1 MSERPAPEAP
11 FVQSLERGLQ
21 VLHALNEAPSGLS
34 LSEVARTTGMT
45 RAAARRFL
53 LTLVSLDYARFD
65 GREYSLRPRVLELG
79 RSYLSSLRLP
89 DVALPAL
96 ERLAYDVRETTSL
109 TVLDG
114 DEIVYV
120 ARVHGFRI
128 LTVTIAVG
136 TRFPAYATSTGR
148 VMLAGLDDAELDAYL
163 SRADLRQLTA
173 GTMTGPERLAK
184 EIRRVRR
191 QGWVVVDQELEQGL
205 RSIAAPVRDPQGRVI
220 AAVNISTTAG
230 RTPLDTMRQQWLGP
244 LRSTAAQIG
253 ADFATRAEA

>member
-1 MSERPAPEAP
+1 MSDRPTPDTP
-11 FVQSLERGLQ
+11 FVQSLERGLH
-21 VLHALNEAPSGLS
+21 VLRALNDASSGLS
-34 LSEVARTTGMT
+34 LSEVAKRTGMT

-53 LTLVSLDYARFD
+53 LTLVNLDYARFD
-65 GREYSLRPRVLELG
+65 GRDYSLRPRVLETG

-148 VMLAGLDDAELDAYL
+148 VMLAGLDDGELDAYL

-173 GTMTGPERLAK
+173 GTLTGPERLAQ

-191 QGWVVVDQELEQGL
+191 QGWVIVDQELEAGL
-205 RSIAAPVRDPQGRVI
+205 RSIAAPVHDAQGRVI

-230 RTPLDTMRQQWLGP
+230 RTPLDTMRHEWLAP
-244 LRSTAAQIG
+244 LRSTASQISE
-253 ADFATRAEA
+253 DFALRAGS